1 MGFGTGLLLPIYIK
15 TEIFP
20 APVAEFKEV
29 AVKDRTTYLAVM
41 VLHSRRFKA

>member
-1 MGFGTGLLLPIYIK
+1 MVWMRFSTSLLLPIYIK

-29 AVKDRTTYLAVM
+29 AVKDRTTYLAM
-41 VLHSRRFKA
+41 MGLHSK